1 MRGILIRY
9 YYAGSSSYLG
19 KAKRELWN
27 RSGHGEITGEIE
39 CEVEGEMGEEVG
51 W

>member
-1 MRGILIRY
+1 MREILIRY

-27 RSGHGEITGEIE
+27 SSGRGEITSEVD
-39 CEVEGEMGEEVG
+39 CEVGGEMGEEVG